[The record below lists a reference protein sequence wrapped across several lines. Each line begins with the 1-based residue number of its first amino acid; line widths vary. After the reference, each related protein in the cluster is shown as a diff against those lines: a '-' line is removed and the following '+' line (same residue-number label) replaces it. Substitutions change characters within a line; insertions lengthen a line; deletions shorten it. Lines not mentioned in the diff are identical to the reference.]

1 MALFGLAWRK
11 RHFEAWTQDLI
22 GLLTYY
28 PVVPEFPRVFCTM
41 SLDLEALEGPIT
53 RILTAPGTDLSTIS
67 AKRVRKTLL
76 GDPQYASLGL
86 TPEVLKTRRVDV
98 DQVITRI
105 FEHVNRTASSGGSK
119 RKREEDE
126 HGGGHEVGEG
136 DEMPPTEP
144 SEDAEVEDAVKTS
157 PKKKGK
163 KSVEES
169 DAALARKLSTEIN
182 SRSRRGA
189 SLVAGASSPRKAKRK
204 PKKRAVTV
212 DSEKEDGEDG
222 EAKPKKRG
230 AAKGGFAK
238 EYTLSVPLSAV
249 LKVEKLARPQVVKKL
264 WEYIRQHEL
273 QNPSN
278 KKEIIC
284 DDALR
289 AVFAVDKIDM
299 FRMNKVLGQHLH
311 EG

>member
-1 MALFGLAWRK
+1 M
-11 RHFEAWTQDLI
+11 T
-22 GLLTYY
+22 
-28 PVVPEFPRVFCTM
+28 
-41 SLDLEALEGPIT
+41 LDLEALEDPIT

-67 AKRVRKTLL
+67 AKRVRKALL
-76 GDPQYASLGL
+76 GDPQYAHLGL
-86 TPEVLKTRRVDV
+86 TPDVLKTRRKDV
-98 DQVITRI
+98 DQVIAQI
-105 FEHVNRTASSGGSK
+105 FEHVNRAASSGGSK
-119 RKREEDE
+119 RKREEDDVD
-126 HGGGHEVGEG
+126 GGEEVGEG
-136 DEMPPTEP
+136 DVQAPTEP
-144 SEDAEVEDAVKTS
+144 GEDGGEDEDVAPKS
-157 PKKKGK
+157 PKKKKGK

-189 SLVAGASSPRKAKRK
+189 SLTASVSSPRKAKRK
-204 PKKRAVTV
+204 AKKSPETV
-212 DSEKEDGEDG
+212 ESEEEDEDG
-222 EAKPKKRG
+222 AIKPKKRS

-238 EYTLSVPLSAV
+238 EYTLSAPLSAV
-249 LKVEKLARPQVVKKL
+249 LEIEKLSRPQVVKKL
-264 WEYIRQHEL
+264 WEYIRKHAL

-278 KKEIIC
+278 KKEIVC